1 ERTLVRQSLTHAD
14 MRKRLTKYLVVVAA
28 LSITIGI
35 LDRVFPPDQSRYR
48 EASLEILARDGEPL
62 RVFTTRD
69 GMLRLATLPDDVDPR
84 YLNLL
89 LQVEDRHFWRHPGVD
104 PLALARAVWQLTRHG
119 YVVSGGSTLTMQ
131 VARLLSPHRRD
142 LVGKITDIARALHLQ
157 PTFTNLQILGI

>member
-1 ERTLVRQSLTHAD
+1 
-14 MRKRLTKYLVVVAA
+14 MRKRLAKYLVVVAA

-69 GMLRLATLPDDVDPR
+69 CMLRLATSPDDVDPR

-104 PLALARAVWQLTRHG
+104 PLALARAVWQLIRLTRR
-119 YVVSGGSTLTMQ
+119 VRGSTLTMQ
-131 VARLLSPHRRD
+131 VARLLSPNTHNMF
-142 LVGKITDIARALHLQ
+142 GKITDIARYMQIEAR
-157 PTFTNLQILGI
+157 FTKRKLLSMYITLAPM